1 MSWCTNVNKEVLKD
15 HLHIE
20 DIAKLN
26 EIRTLQNMTK
36 LTSYKPGYDS
46 RVRASTNMFGT
57 VTGRASPSSAKHPF
71 SASKWARNF
80 IKPQII

>member
-1 MSWCTNVNKEVLKD
+1 
-15 HLHIE
+15 
-20 DIAKLN
+20 
-26 EIRTLQNMTK
+26 MTK
-36 LTSYKPGYDS
+36 LTSYLPGHDG

-80 IKPQII
+80 IKPQIGSWLVYIDYSSQEPAIMGYLSGDKNKIRAR